1 MIGWLLATAGTALLG
16 SVFPLANIEL
26 YLVGVLS
33 AVDGLSWWALALAAA
48 VGQLTGKTL
57 FYLAGR
63 GGFSLGSRLGRMTEA
78 KRGGRWA
85 AWLEKFHERTSSHPR
100 WGLGVLFI
108 SAVLSFPPFT
118 VLCFLSGAAGLP
130 LLGFLGVGLAGRA
143 IHFLII
149 AAAPELIH
157 QLPFFG

>member
-33 AVDGLSWWALALAAA
+33 TVEGLNWWALGLAAA
-48 VGQLTGKTL
+48 VGQMLGKTL
-57 FYLAGR
+57 FFLAGR
-63 GGFSLGSRLGRMTEA
+63 GGFSLGRRLGRMTEA
-78 KRGGRWA
+78 REGGRWA
-85 AWLEKFHERTSSHPR
+85 ALLEKFHSRTEQHPW
-100 WGLGVLFI
+100 WGLGVLFV

-130 LLGFLGVGLAGRA
+130 LLGFLAVSLTGRA
-143 IHFLII
+143 IHFLIV
-149 AAAPELIH
+149 AGAPEVVH

>member
-26 YLVGVLS
+26 YLVGVLTQ
-33 AVDGLSWWALALAAA
+33 VDGLNWWALALAAA
-48 VGQLTGKTL
+48 IGQMAGKTL
-57 FYLAGR
+57 FFLAGR
-63 GGFSLGSRLGRMTEA
+63 GGFSLGTRLGRMTEA
-78 KRGGRWA
+78 RKGGRWA
-85 AWLEKFHERTSSHPR
+85 VWLEKFHDRTQQHPW
-100 WGLGVLFI
+100 WGLGVLFV

-130 LLGFLGVGLAGRA
+130 LLGFLTVSLIGRA
-143 IHFLII
+143 IHFLIV
-149 AAAPELIH
+149 AGAPELIH